1 LALQS
6 RRIFEENAMKVP
18 FRFALVGIA
27 LSAVAGYHNAA
38 TASETKQVT
47 RTVTVYDLKTDAPD
61 FYAKV
66 KAICGDQNVKLSD
79 KAKIACANEQFP
91 KLTKALRFR
100 NAGIGAEFNTLAAQ
114 R

>member
-1 LALQS
+1 
-6 RRIFEENAMKVP
+6 MKVSI
-18 FRFALVGIA
+18 RFAVAGIV
-27 LSAVAGYHNAA
+27 LSAFAGYHNAA
-38 TASETKQVT
+38 SASETQQVT
-47 RTVTVYDLKTDAPD
+47 RTVTIYNLKDDAPD

-66 KAICGDQNVKLSD
+66 KAICGDKAVKLSD
-79 KAKIACANEQFP
+79 KAKTACANEQFP